1 MLRLIYGKSG
11 SGKSSFCFSE
21 ISKLIEE
28 EKNKK
33 NKEINNKIYIITPEQ
48 FSFTAE
54 RKLMDEMEKI
64 GCGAVISAEV
74 LTLSRMAYR
83 VMQEV
88 GGGLESL
95 SKCGKAMLVYSIL
108 SNNQKNLKFLGKSD
122 ENIDLSMR
130 AITEFKKHGVSVN
143 DLINEISGVEDL
155 YLKNKLQDMSLIYKE
170 FEDKISETY
179 IEDTDLLTLL
189 VENLD
194 KVDLVKNSI
203 IYIDEFA
210 GFTYQEYQ
218 VIKEFLR
225 LAKEVNITICVDN
238 LDFNTNPD
246 IDIYYPNKLTVKKLL
261 NLAKENDIGLDDFVH
276 LEKGLRFKTEELQF
290 LSNNLYSNNSTIYGK
305 DVENLSL
312 FLAKNE
318 YSEVE
323 NTAKEIEKLVRKEN
337 MRYRDI
343 SIITKNIENYSSL
356 VRAIFREYDIPVFID
371 EKRDLNQNI
380 IVQYVLSILE
390 VLSKNFSSE
399 AVFSYIKLGFFDYD
413 KEEIFKLENYCNK
426 WGIKQNKWKKDFK
439 YELDN
444 EKTKKE
450 IERLNEI
457 RKEIIEPLL
466 KLQEEIKKDRNV
478 KNITI
483 ALYNF
488 IINQNIEEKISKKIS
503 KLEEKDLLDLAKE
516 YKESY
521 EIILDIF
528 DKMVL
533 IFDDEKITID
543 KYQKIFKI
551 GLKNSG
557 LGKIPG
563 TADQVILGDIDR
575 SRSHKVKVVFILG
588 LNDGVFPSS
597 NKDEGFLNDSD
608 REILKQDGIEL
619 ANGTIDNLYEDKF
632 NIYKAFTT
640 AEEKLYLSYSSSDK
654 DGKSLRPS
662 VLISQIKKMFPKMK
676 EESDVINKKYEIVN
690 KKVTYEELIENIA
703 KIKNREKIDEI
714 WYQIYNYYKEQEE
727 WNKKLTSDMQGLNY
741 TNLPERIKQENID
754 KLYGNTLKTS
764 ISRLEK
770 YRGCPF
776 SYYLQYGLRLKE
788 KETLKIQS
796 FNTGSFMHET
806 IDSFFKVVREED
818 IDLAEIEE
826 DKILEIVSNI
836 IDESLNLNKNFI
848 FTATAKYKVL
858 VRRLKR
864 IITKAL
870 KYIIITIVNSD
881 FEVSGTEVE
890 FGEKGKYEP
899 IILELDSG
907 KKIEITGKIDRIDTA
922 KNEDGKY
929 LRIIDYKSSA
939 KNIDLNE
946 VYAGL
951 QIQLLTYTDAIC
963 RKEDIMP
970 AGIFYFSLLEQ
981 MANAD
986 KRLNEDEIEEMIR
999 KNFKMKGLIIADVK
1013 IIKMNDNTLKSGTSN
1028 LVPAGIT
1035 TKGEINQRNTNG
1047 VKQEEFK
1054 ILQEYIYKTIKDISK
1069 EILSGKIDLKPYNK
1083 QGKTP
1088 CEYCE
1093 YKTICGF
1100 NTKLN
1105 NNKYNYIDKKT
1116 KDDILNKMRQNGD
1129 GAFFVS
1135 NVK

>member
-1 MLRLIYGKSG
+1 MSLRLIYGKSG

-28 EKNKK
+28 GKA
-33 NKEINNKIYIITPEQ
+33 NKIYIITPEQ

-108 SNNQKNLKFLGKSD
+108 SNNQKDLKFLGKSD
-122 ENIDLSMR
+122 ENIDLSIR
-130 AITEFKKHGVSVN
+130 AITEFKKHGVSVE
-143 DLINEISGVEDL
+143 DLLNEISGVEDL

-170 FEDKISETY
+170 FEDKISESY

-189 VENLD
+189 AGNLD

-203 IYIDEFA
+203 IYIDEFS

-225 LAKEVNITICVDN
+225 LAKEVNITICTDN

-246 IDIYYPNKLTVKKLL
+246 IDIYYPNKLTVRKLL
-261 NLAKENDIGLDDFVH
+261 NLTKENDIGTDEPVH

-290 LSNNLYSNNSTIYGK
+290 LSSNLYSNNSTIYGK

-323 NTAKEIEKLVRKEN
+323 NVAKKIEELIRKEN

-399 AVFSYIKLGFFDYD
+399 AVFSYIKLGFFDYE

-426 WGIKQNKWKKDFK
+426 WGIKQNKWKKDFT
-439 YELDN
+439 YEL
-444 EKTKKE
+444 EIESKKKE
-450 IERLNEI
+450 VERLNEI

-466 KLQEEIKKDRNV
+466 KLQEEIKKNRTV

-503 KLEEKDLLDLAKE
+503 ELEEKDLLDLAKE

-521 EIILDIF
+521 EIIIDIF

-563 TADQVILGDIDR
+563 TADQVILGDVDR
-575 SRSHKVKVVFILG
+575 SRSHKVRAVFILG

-703 KIKNREKIDEI
+703 KIKNKEKIDEI
-714 WYQIYNYYKEQEE
+714 WYQIYNYYKGQEE

-741 TNLPERIKQENID
+741 TNLPEKIKQENID

-776 SYYLQYGLRLKE
+776 SYYLQYGLKLKE
-788 KETLKIQS
+788 KETLKVQS

-818 IDLAEIEE
+818 INLAEIEE

-899 IILELDSG
+899 IILELDNG

-1028 LVPAGIT
+1028 LIPAGIT

-1100 NTKLN
+1100 NPKLN

>member
-28 EKNKK
+28 GKA
-33 NKEINNKIYIITPEQ
+33 NKIYIITPEQ

-122 ENIDLSMR
+122 ENIDLSIR
-130 AITEFKKHGVSVN
+130 AITEFKKHGVSVD
-143 DLINEISGVEDL
+143 DLLSEISGVEDL

-170 FEDKISETY
+170 FEDKISESY

-189 VENLD
+189 SENLD

-203 IYIDEFA
+203 IYIDEFS

-225 LAKEVNITICVDN
+225 LAKEVNITICTDN

-246 IDIYYPNKLTVKKLL
+246 IDIYYPNKITVKKLL
-261 NLAKENDIGLDDFVH
+261 NLAKENDIGTDESVH

-399 AVFSYIKLGFFDYD
+399 AVFSYIKLGFFDYE

-426 WGIKQNKWKKDFK
+426 WGIKQNKWKKDFT
-439 YELDN
+439 YEL
-444 EKTKKE
+444 EIESKKKE
-450 IERLNEI
+450 VERLNEI

-466 KLQEEIKKDRNV
+466 KLQEEIKKNRTV

-488 IINQNIEEKISKKIS
+488 IINQNIEEKISKKILE
-503 KLEEKDLLDLAKE
+503 LEEKDLVDLAKE

-521 EIILDIF
+521 EIIIDIF

-533 IFDDEKITID
+533 IFEDEKITID

-563 TADQVILGDIDR
+563 TADQVILGDVDR
-575 SRSHKVKVVFILG
+575 SRSHKVKAVFILG

-714 WYQIYNYYKEQEE
+714 WYQIYNYYKGQEE

-741 TNLPERIKQENID
+741 TNLPEKIKQENID

-776 SYYLQYGLRLKE
+776 SYYLQYGLKLKE
-788 KETLKIQS
+788 KETLKVQS

-899 IILELDSG
+899 IILELDNG

-1100 NTKLN
+1100 NPKLS

-1116 KDDILNKMRQNGD
+1116 KDDILNKMKNET
-1129 GAFFVS
+1129 
-1135 NVK
+1135 

>member
-28 EKNKK
+28 GKA
-33 NKEINNKIYIITPEQ
+33 NKIYIITPEQ

-130 AITEFKKHGVSVN
+130 AITEFKKHGVSVD
-143 DLINEISGVEDL
+143 DLLSEISGVEDL

-170 FEDKISETY
+170 FEDKISESY

-189 VENLD
+189 AENLD

-203 IYIDEFA
+203 IYIDEFS

-225 LAKEVNITICVDN
+225 LAKEVNITICTDN

-246 IDIYYPNKLTVKKLL
+246 IDIYYPNKITVKKLL
-261 NLAKENDIGLDDFVH
+261 NLAKENDIVLDESVH

-290 LSNNLYSNNSTIYGK
+290 LSSNLYSNNSTIYGK

-323 NTAKEIEKLVRKEN
+323 NVARKIEELVRNEN

-399 AVFSYIKLGFFDYD
+399 AVFSYIKLGFFDYE

-426 WGIKQNKWKKDFK
+426 WGIKQNKWKKDFT
-439 YELDN
+439 YEL
-444 EKTKKE
+444 EIESKKKE

-521 EIILDIF
+521 EIIIDIF

-563 TADQVILGDIDR
+563 TADQVILGDVDR
-575 SRSHKVKVVFILG
+575 SRSHKVKAVFILG

-640 AEEKLYLSYSSSDK
+640 AEERLYLSYSSSDK

-703 KIKNREKIDEI
+703 KIKNKEKIDEI
-714 WYQIYNYYKEQEE
+714 WYQIYNYYKGQEE

-741 TNLPERIKQENID
+741 TNLPEKIKQENID

-776 SYYLQYGLRLKE
+776 SYYLQYGLKLKE
-788 KETLKIQS
+788 KETLKVQS

-818 IDLAEIEE
+818 IDLAQIEE

-870 KYIIITIVNSD
+870 KYIVITIVNSD

-899 IILELDSG
+899 IILELEND

-922 KNEDGKY
+922 KKEDEKY

-1028 LVPAGIT
+1028 LIPAGIT

-1100 NTKLN
+1100 NPKLN

>member
-11 SGKSSFCFSE
+11 SGKSSYCFSE

-28 EKNKK
+28 GKA
-33 NKEINNKIYIITPEQ
+33 NKIYIITPEQ

-130 AITEFKKHGVSVN
+130 AITEFKKHGVSVD
-143 DLINEISGVEDL
+143 DLLSEISGVEDL

-170 FEDKISETY
+170 FEDKISESY

-189 VENLD
+189 AKNLD

-203 IYIDEFA
+203 IYIDEFS

-225 LAKEVNITICVDN
+225 LAKEVNITICTDN

-246 IDIYYPNKLTVKKLL
+246 IDIYYPNKITVKKLL

-290 LSNNLYSNNSTIYGK
+290 LSSNLYSNNSTIYGK

-323 NTAKEIEKLVRKEN
+323 NVAKKIEELIRKEN

-399 AVFSYIKLGFFDYD
+399 AVFSYIKLGFFDYE

-426 WGIKQNKWKKDFK
+426 WGIKQNKWKKDFT
-439 YELDN
+439 YEL
-444 EKTKKE
+444 EIESKKKE
-450 IERLNEI
+450 VERLNEI

-466 KLQEEIKKDRNV
+466 KLQEEIKKNRTV

-503 KLEEKDLLDLAKE
+503 ELEEKDLLDLAKE

-521 EIILDIF
+521 EIIIDIF

-533 IFDDEKITID
+533 IFDDEKITVD

-563 TADQVILGDIDR
+563 TADQVILGDVDR
-575 SRSHKVKVVFILG
+575 SRSHKVRAVFILG

-662 VLISQIKKMFPKMK
+662 VLISQIKKIFPKMK

-703 KIKNREKIDEI
+703 KIKNKEKIDEI

-741 TNLPERIKQENID
+741 TNLPEKIKQENID

-776 SYYLQYGLRLKE
+776 SYYLQYGLKLKE
-788 KETLKIQS
+788 KETLKVQS
-796 FNTGSFMHET
+796 FDTGSFMHET

-818 IDLAEIEE
+818 MDLAQIEE

-899 IILELDSG
+899 IILELDNG

-981 MANAD
+981 MANTD

-1083 QGKTP
+1083 QEKTP

-1100 NTKLN
+1100 NPKLN

-1129 GAFFVS
+1129 GSFFVP